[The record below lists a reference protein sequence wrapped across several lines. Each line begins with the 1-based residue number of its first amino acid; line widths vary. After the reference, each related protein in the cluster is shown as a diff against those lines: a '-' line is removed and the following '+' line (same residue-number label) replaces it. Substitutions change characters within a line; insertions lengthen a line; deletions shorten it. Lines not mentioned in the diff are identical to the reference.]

1 MSQRKRPDFR
11 LRECSYPTCTG
22 YARTTCQAWDQDLD
36 DVCGQPLCDR
46 HAAVRG
52 QFRFCLIHRGGPQ
65 KANDQEPRKPQPVQG
80 GLFDPPEY

>member
-11 LRECSYPTCTG
+11 LRSCSYNGCTW

-36 DVCGQPLCDR
+36 DVCGQPLCDW

-52 QFRFCLIHRGGPQ
+52 AYRFCPLHRG
-65 KANDQEPRKPQPVQG
+65 EPMGREEEPKKPQPVQG